1 MFRISENDAVNLI
14 SQDAKSFRIQID
26 LDSFNK
32 LQLYMTGRI
41 TKGVELFGIGIVE
54 QIRGANFMFDY
65 GEIINYA
72 INNHYRVFVIKE
84 GSYLGNGNWYLEFKK
99 KNQADYKQNTSQPN
113 ESES

>member
-32 LQLYMTGRI
+32 LQPYMTGRI
-41 TKGVELFGIGIVE
+41 TKGVELFGIGILE

-65 GEIINYA
+65 REIINYA

-84 GSYLGNGNWYLEFKK
+84 GAYLGNGNWFLEFKK
-99 KNQADYKQNTSQPN
+99 KNQAD
-113 ESES
+113 